1 MLKCLNVSSSYT
13 GPERVKQ
20 RARVTRWYLFV
31 ILQTSAPPVRQA
43 ATPTPP
49 YSSCGYCTNI
59 WFTNSIAKYAL
70 VYLTVIFPP
79 PSYTSVRARANRS
92 VCRSN
97 IWSLPGYELR
107 DKIKVRH
114 SVCEPM
120 VVYRSRTKR
129 LFNQKVVRLT

>member
-79 PSYTSVRARANRS
+79 LATHQCVHAPTEACVDQIYDHFRVMNY
-92 VCRSN
+92 V
-97 IWSLPGYELR
+97 
-107 DKIKVRH
+107 
-114 SVCEPM
+114 
-120 VVYRSRTKR
+120 TK
-129 LFNQKVVRLT
+129 